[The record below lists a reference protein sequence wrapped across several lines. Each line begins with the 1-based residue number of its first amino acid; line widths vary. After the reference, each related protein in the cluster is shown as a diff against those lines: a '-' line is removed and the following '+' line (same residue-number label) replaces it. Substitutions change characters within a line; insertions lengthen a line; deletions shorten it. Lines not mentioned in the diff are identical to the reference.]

1 MRKSEIFIFLILT
14 LVVYFGVRSKIYL
27 IAILGAI
34 LFVAQ
39 IFSMFGFKLPKIK
52 NTSIVV
58 KTPKLSSSS
67 SNDKASEAT
76 TTTQES
82 TSQNENTA
90 ENGASA
96 ESEQAVSENSLTNI
110 KNVADIKLLDTHKT
124 IEVDGGDLSGHRESN
139 VIVNIGFGN
148 RNYYAITNEY
158 GQLVVVLADEI
169 ILQNDRTEPVLE
181 SGRYYPD
188 EAKVPGTESP
198 TLDEGHVIADS
209 LGGVSNAYNI
219 TPQDSTVNRHGAQ
232 AEMEKAIRK
241 AGGCTNFSA
250 VISYPNN
257 ETQTP
262 SYYSYKYTID
272 GQVYYSNF
280 ENAS

>member
-1 MRKSEIFIFLILT
+1 MRKTEIFIF
-14 LVVYFGVRSKIYL
+14 VVLALAIYFGVRNKIY
-27 IAILGAI
+27 IISIGAAILVVTQI
-34 LFVAQ
+34 L
-39 IFSMFGFKLPKIK
+39 SMAGVKLPKINFKSSK
-52 NTSIVV
+52 NASITTT
-58 KTPKLSSSS
+58 TPKSSASSST
-67 SNDKASEAT
+67 DKANEAT
-76 TTTQES
+76 TATKTTSE
-82 TSQNENTA
+82 NENAA
-90 ENGASA
+90 ETEKAASDT
-96 ESEQAVSENSLTNI
+96 SLTNI
-110 KNVADIKLLDTHKT
+110 KSVDDLKLLNEHKT

-139 VIVNIGFGN
+139 VIVNIGFGD

-158 GQLVVVLADEI
+158 GQLVVVLAEKI
-169 ILQNDRTEPVLE
+169 VLQNDRTEPVLE

-232 AEMEKAIRK
+232 ADMEKAIRK

-272 GQVYYSNF
+272 GQVHYSNF